1 MIDRY
6 DVVGLTLEY
15 DPVVRGVYGGR
26 GKAVPYGDSHMT
38 KQKELI
44 REYLA
49 KDKQKNRPAPS
60 KKPKQREI

>member
-1 MIDRY
+1 
-6 DVVGLTLEY
+6 VVS
-15 DPVVRGVYGGR
+15 PAQVVLSPFFFVT
-26 GKAVPYGDSHMT
+26 DMT

-49 KDKQKNRPAPS
+49 KDKQKSRPAPS